1 MSEELRDQLKQASA
15 NLQNINATLT
25 TVSKLIEAGKVSVA
39 DATEGVEEPAMITLN
54 GEIVGAVLRPVTATL
69 NRRKE
74 QMLSIKEQILTAL
87 ESEASGEGGDAPVET
102 SEPVETA
109 VQSEQPEKK

>member
-1 MSEELRDQLKQASA
+1 MSDELRDQLKQVSA

-25 TVSKLIEAGKVSVA
+25 TVGKLIEIGKVNVT
-39 DATEGVEEPAMITLN
+39 DGTEGVENPASLTLN

-74 QMLSIKEQILTAL
+74 QMLSIKEQILAAL
-87 ESEASGEGGDAPVET
+87 EGEISGEGGDAPIET
-102 SEPVETA
+102 DQPVEEA
-109 VQSEQPEKK
+109 VKTETPEEK

>member
-1 MSEELRDQLKQASA
+1 MSQELRDQLKQVSV

-25 TVSKLIEAGKVSVA
+25 TVSKLIEVGKVSVS

-74 QMLSIKEQILTAL
+74 QMLAIKEQILSAL
-87 ESEASGEGGDAPVET
+87 EGEFSGEGGDAPLET
-102 SEPVETA
+102 TEPVETS
-109 VQSEQPEKK
+109 VQSE